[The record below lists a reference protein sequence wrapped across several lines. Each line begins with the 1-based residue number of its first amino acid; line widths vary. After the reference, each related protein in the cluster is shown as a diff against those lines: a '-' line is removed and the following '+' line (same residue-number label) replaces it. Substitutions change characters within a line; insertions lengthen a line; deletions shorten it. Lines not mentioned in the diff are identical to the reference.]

1 MARSAVSITRK
12 AASLLTSS
20 ALALPVM
27 AMAAPGARAVGMPQ
41 LDFANPLIIGQVV
54 WGGVIFLVLYLL
66 LSRSAL
72 PKVDR
77 VLANRRQ
84 TIENDLD
91 IAHRAKDE
99 ADAAVDELHQA
110 RRAAMAEAQA
120 NVEKVVEDARLAA
133 LHETQNMNARL
144 AAEIRDAEA
153 RVAAARA
160 AALGSLRQIADDTAQ
175 ALVHQLSGTS
185 VPADQLARRVDDAA
199 TAHGF

>member
-144 AAEIRDAEA
+144 ADSP
-153 RVAAARA
+153 
-160 AALGSLRQIADDTAQ
+160 LL
-175 ALVHQLSGTS
+175 
-185 VPADQLARRVDDAA
+185 
-199 TAHGF
+199 

>member
-12 AASLLTSS
+12 AASLAMSS
-20 ALALPVM
+20 ALALPLM
-27 AMAAPGARAVGMPQ
+27 AMVAPGARAVGMPQ
-41 LDFANPLIIGQVV
+41 LDFANPLVTGQVI

-72 PKVDR
+72 PKVEK
-77 VLANRRQ
+77 VLATRRL

-91 IAHRAKDE
+91 IAHRAKAH
-99 ADAAVDELHQA
+99 ADTAVNDLHQA
-110 RRAAMAEAQA
+110 RRSAMAEAQA

-133 LHETQNMNARL
+133 LRQTQEMNARL
-144 AAEIRDAEA
+144 AEDIRQAEA

-160 AALGSLRQIADDTAQ
+160 QALGSLRQIADETAQ
-175 ALVHQLSGTS
+175 VLVHQVSGIS
-185 VPADQLARRVDDAA
+185 VPGDVLAGRVNDAA